1 MSRILTSRSRM
12 VAYANCPRLGYL
24 TYDWGETGLEPV
36 SLSLPL
42 ANGIAIHE
50 ILAEILTG
58 TPPAS
63 AISKALATYKA
74 LVESQG
80 VFNEDPGSV
89 DWLIREQQTLLEGMI
104 HAWLRVR
111 YPILRAEY
119 DFLAVERELLWPLD
133 AEGTIIDQIRAD
145 VLARR
150 KSDGGLFYLEWKTT
164 TMGGDEWVK
173 QWEHNTQ
180 LLANT
185 LAIEELLHERC
196 EGVIIEGLLK
206 GRRKIDE
213 AARSPF
219 NGRKIQFSPLCYGY
233 KHVATGEYSAR
244 YQAAKGWYKIAT
256 FAEMPVETW
265 VSDVMSVEDCQAL
278 FAPVPPIRPRREH
291 LDRWRKQTIALE
303 NERSAKL
310 TLVKRRPELLD
321 DLFPMNDEH
330 CFRYWGHP
338 CPFEPLCFRS
348 EVEADPLGS
357 ALYQPRVPHHQTLT
371 PEEA

>member
-1 MSRILTSRSRM
+1 MGRILTSRSRI

-50 ILAEILTG
+50 ILAAILTG
-58 TPPAS
+58 TAPAV
-63 AISKALATYKA
+63 AISKALADYEA
-74 LVESQG
+74 LVHAHG
-80 VFNEDPGSV
+80 VVNEDPTSV
-89 DWLIREQQTLLEGMI
+89 DWLIQEQRTLLEGMI

-111 YPILRAEY
+111 YPVLRSEY

-133 AEGTIIDQIRAD
+133 AEGTIIDQIRCD

-164 TMGGDEWVK
+164 TTGGDEWVK

-185 LAIEELLHERC
+185 LAVEELLHERC
-196 EGVIIEGLLK
+196 EGVLIEGLLK

-219 NGRKIQFSPLCYGY
+219 QGRKIQFSPLTYGY
-233 KHVATGEYSAR
+233 KHVATGEFSAR
-244 YQAAKGWYKIAT
+244 YQGAKGWYKIAT
-256 FAEMPVETW
+256 WQEMPVETW
-265 VSDVMSVEDCQAL
+265 VSDVMTVEDCQGL
-278 FAPVPPIRPRREH
+278 FAPVPPIRPRRAH
-291 LDRWRKQTIALE
+291 LDRWRGQTIALE
-303 NERSAKL
+303 QERAARLQILK
-310 TLVKRRPELLD
+310 TRPEALD
-321 DLFPMNDEH
+321 TLFPMNDEH

-338 CPFEPLCFRS
+338 CPFEPLCFGD
-348 EVEADPLGS
+348 EVAQDPLGS
-357 ALYQPRVPHHQTLT
+357 GLYQPRQPHHDVP
-371 PEEA
+371 PEED